1 MIEKPGTSKAEANKN
16 PLIDSQTD
24 MPHYDRGI
32 IPAEVA
38 ARAEREGERFKHTP
52 SKEHDQE
59 AVTDDQTSNQSIDTT
74 KGYTVDQEGL
84 INNFA
89 IEPEMY
95 INEPGDLRA
104 ENKELEDQRREELA
118 ELTQDG
124 EDGKLTMDGDRRPRG
139 QGLI

>member
-24 MPHYDRGI
+24 TPHYDRGI

-38 ARAEREGERFKHTP
+38 AREEREGKQFLHTP
-52 SKEHDQE
+52 SKEHDKE
-59 AVTDDQTSNQSIDTT
+59 ALTDDQTSSESIDTT

-84 INNFA
+84 LNNYA

-95 INEPGDLRA
+95 INEPGDLR
-104 ENKELEDQRREELA
+104 EQNKQLEDERRKELA
-118 ELTQDG
+118 ELNEG
-124 EDGKLTMDGDRRPRG
+124 EDGKLTMDADRRHRG
-139 QGLI
+139 QGVI